1 MNMIT
6 RIWRATA
13 SHAKASAYHRHFAE
27 KVVAHLEVIA
37 GYEGASLLRREI
49 DGGVEFLAVTLWKSV
64 DSIRAFAG
72 PDPAVAVVDPEAQAL
87 LTTFDRSVHN
97 YEVVFTD
104 DRSGGGGHRP

>member
-1 MNMIT
+1 MIA

-13 SHAKASAYHRHFAE
+13 SLAKASAYHRHFTA
-27 KVVAHLEVIA
+27 KVVLHLETIA
-37 GYEGASLLRREI
+37 GYEGASLLRREV
-49 DGGVEFLAVTLWKSV
+49 DGGVEFLAVTRWKSV

-87 LTTFDRSVHN
+87 LTTFDKSVHN

-104 DRSGGGGHRP
+104 DRSYGDGHHR